1 MKGRDYYWQMCDYIL
16 FREFFFVFVV
26 KMMELKINVLIFFV
40 NNFMF
45 LLFYGYYF
53 FIISG
58 NMDIEYGSFDLRRV
72 VLNNKCK

>member
-1 MKGRDYYWQMCDYIL
+1 MG
-16 FREFFFVFVV
+16 
-26 KMMELKINVLIFFV
+26 LKINVLIFFV